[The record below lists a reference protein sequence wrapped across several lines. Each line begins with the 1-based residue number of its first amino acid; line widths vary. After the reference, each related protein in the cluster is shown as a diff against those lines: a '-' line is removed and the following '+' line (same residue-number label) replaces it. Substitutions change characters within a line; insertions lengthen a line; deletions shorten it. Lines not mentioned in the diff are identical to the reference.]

1 MAMHVALWIAQ
12 GIVAVIFIY
21 SGVNKMLRSE
31 RELVKMGQTG
41 VEGLSVPTIRFI
53 ATSELL
59 GALGMIFPTWL
70 NIVPMLTPLT
80 VIMLGVVMILAAN
93 IHHKRGESQ
102 SVINNMVILALC
114 IFIAAGRLSGIYI
127 D

>member
-41 VEGLSVPTIRFI
+41 VEGLSIPTIRFI
-53 ATSELL
+53 ATCELL

-70 NIVPMLTPLT
+70 TIAPLLTPLT
-80 VIMLGVVMILAAN
+80 AIMLGVVMILAAN
-93 IHHKRGESQ
+93 IHYKRGESQ
-102 SVINNMVILALC
+102 NVINNMIILALC